1 MGRCR
6 SMSEIP
12 EEWPCAEKPAF
23 ANCGAYAL
31 KSRVAVQSLKILD
44 NIQEYDPRDPK
55 YTIAATR
62 WQVAELEA
70 RHLENQ
76 VDSLNTMLE
85 SRVKV
90 DPHDKVLEDYQAVLS
105 GFRRSAA
112 AARRAADSLEDCALS
127 PRPSPRVQAVH
138 IERAPLSA
146 SRSALASA
154 RLWSQAEHS
163 EVTTPTFTSRSD
175 LSSDRTWSQEESPH
189 EEGTATEDWL

>member
-1 MGRCR
+1 
-6 SMSEIP
+6 
-12 EEWPCAEKPAF
+12 
-23 ANCGAYAL
+23 
-31 KSRVAVQSLKILD
+31 
-44 NIQEYDPRDPK
+44 
-55 YTIAATR
+55 
-62 WQVAELEA
+62 
-70 RHLENQ
+70 